1 MNKVF
6 RVIWSEAQGAWVAVS
21 ETTKSHSKRS
31 RKHAL
36 ALALTAGSLIGLSGQ
51 ALATGEFV
59 SAGDGS
65 IAINSGSCGTE
76 TEAKGEHSVSIGCG
90 AGVNA
95 TGPNGIGFA
104 DNDTSIG
111 YQAGLNVAGNNN
123 SAIGTN
129 AGEAVKGN
137 NNTAFGVSAGK
148 TITGNKNTSLGDN
161 SGFSIKGDGNLS
173 VGSESGGNVTGDHN
187 VMLGKKA
194 TVKGSTAADP
204 ISDAVVVGYK
214 ASASKSNN
222 VALGFEA
229 KADHENSVALGSLS
243 ETRAGES
250 VTEGEISYGTGPD
263 TKTYTYSGFK
273 GTASGVVSVG
283 SAGAERQIIN
293 VAPGAITSTSTD
305 AVNGSQ
311 LYGVAAGLNK
321 RIDESGGGG
330 WNVVTSN
337 TSLDKSKVAP
347 KAEVDFVSSDKNVA
361 IKHTSDAGNT
371 SIDFALSDDLKIGSK
386 DGTDGKIAVNGK
398 DGVSGV
404 TIDGKDGSI
413 GLTGPAG
420 ANGISPTLT
429 MRPDIK
435 LGDVINNTNSITRIT
450 YKDADGNDATLATL
464 ENDGLRFSGNDNP
477 IDGYVTRLLNK
488 EMQIIGGGQAE
499 DDSGNT
505 IAYSSGNVRTVA
517 TQAGGI
523 EIQFAETPN
532 FKGADMGGQQ
542 ITSVG
547 SGLGG
552 QALTEITGADL
563 NNAVNVGDLQNTTT
577 GLVNTGFNITA
588 DKAALTDPSAT
599 QDNVKLGETVAYT
612 GEDGNITT
620 TVKDNQI
627 DFALSDDLKIGSKD
641 GTNGK
646 IAVNGKDGS
655 SVVINGADGSIGL
668 TGPAGANGTIS
679 VTNGVAGVDGK
690 DGMTRIVI
698 DGNEVAT
705 MKDGL
710 NFAGNTG
717 ATIAKELNDTLTVKG
732 ELADDAEA
740 SGANLRVDS
749 DGGQLNLV
757 MAKDLTDINSIT
769 INNGGPVISGSGIDM
784 GGLDVDGK
792 PTNKI
797 TNLAPGTDGTDAVNV
812 DQLTKV
818 ETVAN
823 AGWNVATSDDG
834 STTASKVAPGAQVDF
849 VSSDKNVAIKHTS
862 DAEGNTSIDFA
873 LNDDLKIGSKDGTDG
888 KIAVN
893 GKDGSSVVIN
903 GADGSIGLTGPTGAN
918 GTISVTNGVAG
929 VDGKD
934 GMTRIVIDGNEVA
947 TMKDGLKFAGNTG
960 ATIAKELNDT
970 LTISG
975 GLAAPAT
982 DDPKDANASGAN
994 LRVDSDGGQLNLVM
1008 AKDLTDINS
1017 ITINNGGPVI
1027 SGSGI
1032 DMGGKKI
1039 TNLAPGTEGTDAVN
1053 VDQLETVKSTA
1064 SQGWYLA
1071 ANGED
1076 ETTAHNVKPGE
1087 VAEFADGK
1095 NIDITRAGNKITVAT
1110 KDSVTF
1116 TQVTTGDSILN
1127 NTGLTFNNSN
1137 VAITAGGIN
1146 AGGQQIT
1153 NVAAGVLDT
1162 DGVNFGQLKKYVGDQ
1177 ITNITGGDW
1186 ELSTGSG
1193 ADESK
1198 VTVGDGGKVSIN
1210 GNKDGN
1216 IDVALGKDPVTG
1228 DATGDL
1234 TIATKPDVTHES
1246 VTTGDTVMNDD
1257 GVTITG
1263 GPSMTKDGVDAGSEK
1278 ITNVAK
1284 GDISETSTDA
1294 VNGSQLKDT
1303 NNRVD
1308 VNEGHI
1314 ANNTT
1319 NITKNAG
1326 DIANNT
1332 TNITKNTGDIAN
1344 NTTNITKNT
1353 GDIANNTTN
1362 ITKNAGDIANNTTNI
1377 TKNAGDIAN
1386 NASDIDNLQK
1396 GKDGMFQVSQ
1406 DYNAPAPE
1414 PTGEKSAAGGAG
1426 AVASGDN
1433 STAIGNDAK
1442 ATANNSTALGNSAWA
1457 SANNSV
1463 ALGHGSVADRANSVS
1478 VGSVGNERQ
1487 ITNVAAGVAPTDA
1500 VNVSQLEALGG
1511 TVNQYFNAANK
1522 RIDKVDN
1529 NARAGIAAAMAAGTL
1544 PQSTLPGKSMVTV
1557 GASTYRGE
1565 SAIALGVSR
1574 LSDNAR
1580 TVIKANASAD
1590 SRGNAGAAVGAGW
1603 HW

>member
-31 RKHAL
+31 RKAAL
-36 ALALTAGSLIGLSGQ
+36 ALALAAGGLMGVTGYASATALGEHNPSIGTGSIVIGPAAGECSSK
-51 ALATGEFV
+51 AAATGV
-59 SAGDGS
+59 R
-65 IAINSGSCGTE
+65 
-76 TEAKGEHSVSIGCG
+76 SVTIGCEAG
-90 AGVNA
+90 ASAEGNNQ
-95 TGPNGIGFA
+95 TNL
-104 DNDTSIG
+104 G
-111 YQAGLNVAGNNN
+111 YQAGVGSEGNYNTALG
-123 SAIGTN
+123 SN
-129 AGEAVKGN
+129 AGEQVKGSNNTAVGLSSGGSVKGN
-137 NNTAFGVSAGK
+137 NNAAVGNNAGGGVTGNDNAAVGSNAGGSVTGSENLSFGSSAGVSTQGDANVAVGLRAGASLKGSRNASLGLDAGKAVDGDDNAAFGSNAGEQVEGNLNTGFGRAAGK
-148 TITGNKNTSLGDN
+148 GVKGDSNTSLGN
-161 SGFSIKGDGNLS
+161 GAGMFQHGNGNLS
-173 VGSESGGNVTGDHN
+173 AGLTAGQGVYGDHN
-187 VMLGKKA
+187 VMLGNQA
-194 TVKGSTAADP
+194 STVGSTKDTT
-204 ISDAVVVGYK
+204 ISRTVVIGSK
-214 ASASKSNN
+214 AEAHFDDT
-222 VALGFEA
+222 VALGSNA
-229 KADHENSVALGSLS
+229 KAEHANSVALGSQS
-243 ETRAGES
+243 QTRAAES
-250 VTEGEISYGTGPD
+250 VTEGVISYGTGTD
-263 TKTYTYSGFK
+263 MKTYTYSGFA
-273 GTASGVVSVG
+273 GVGSEANGVVSVG
-283 SAGAERQIIN
+283 SVGAERQIVN
-293 VAPGAITSTSTD
+293 VAAGAITSTSTD

-330 WNVVTSN
+330 WNVATSN
-337 TSLDKSKVAP
+337 TSPDKSKVAP
-347 KAEVDFVSSDKNVA
+347 GAEVDFVSSDNNIA
-361 IKHTSDAGNT
+361 IKHTRDADDNT
-371 SIDFALSDDLKIGSK
+371 SIDFALNNDLSLGV
-386 DGTDGKIAVNGK
+386 DGTDGVDGKIAVNGK

-420 ANGISPTLT
+420 TNGISPTLT

-435 LGDVINNTNSITRIT
+435 PGDVINNTNSITRIT

-464 ENDGLRFSGNDNP
+464 ENDGLRFSGNDNTDT

-499 DDSGNT
+499 DASGNT

-552 QALTEITGADL
+552 QALTDITGADL

-588 DKAALTDPSAT
+588 DKAALTDPLAT

-612 GEDGNITT
+612 GEDGNIIT

-627 DFALSDDLKIGSKD
+627 DFALNDDLKIGSKD
-641 GTNGK
+641 GTDGK

-679 VTNGVAGVDGK
+679 VTNGVVGLDGK
-690 DGMTRIVI
+690 DGTRLVI

-710 NFAGNTG
+710 KFAGNTG

-732 ELADDAEA
+732 ELADDAET

-749 DGGQLNLV
+749 DGSQLNLV

-849 VSSDKNVAIKHTS
+849 VSSDNNVAIKHTS
-862 DAEGNTSIDFA
+862 DADGNTSIDFA
-873 LNDDLKIGSKDGTDG
+873 LSDDLKIGSKDGTDG

-893 GKDGSSVVIN
+893 GKDGVSGVTIN
-903 GADGSIGLTGPTGAN
+903 GADGSIGLTGKDGTN
-918 GTISVTNGVAG
+918 GTITVAKGQPGVNGQPG
-929 VDGKD
+929 ETT
-934 GMTRIVIDGNEVA
+934 TRIIYEGAEGPEEVA
-947 TMKDGLKFAGNTG
+947 TLNDGLKFAGNTG
-960 ATIAKELNDT
+960 ETIAKKLNDT
-970 LTISG
+970 LTVSG
-975 GLAAPAT
+975 DLEE
-982 DDPKDANASGAN
+982 DEDASGAN
-994 LRVDSDGGQLNLVM
+994 LRVDSKDGQLNLVM

-1017 ITINNGGPVI
+1017 ITINNGGPII

-1032 DMGGKKI
+1032 NM
-1039 TNLAPGTEGTDAVN
+1039 
-1053 VDQLETVKSTA
+1053 
-1064 SQGWYLA
+1064 
-1071 ANGED
+1071 
-1076 ETTAHNVKPGE
+1076 
-1087 VAEFADGK
+1087 
-1095 NIDITRAGNKITVAT
+1095 GNK
-1110 KDSVTF
+1110 
-1116 TQVTTGDSILN
+1116 
-1127 NTGLTFNNSN
+1127 
-1137 VAITAGGIN
+1137 
-1146 AGGQQIT
+1146 QIT
-1153 NVAAGVLDT
+1153 NVAEGVLDT

-1177 ITNITGGDW
+1177 LTNITGGDW

-1228 DATGDL
+1228 EATGDL
-1234 TIATKPDVTHES
+1234 TIATKPDVTHDS
-1246 VTTGDTVMNDD
+1246 VTTGDTLMNGD
-1257 GVTITG
+1257 GVTIKD
-1263 GPSMTKDGVDAGSEK
+1263 GPSITKDGVDAGGEK
-1278 ITNVAK
+1278 VTSVAK
-1284 GDISETSTDA
+1284 GDINKDSTDA
-1294 VNGSQLKDT
+1294 INGSQLNDT
-1303 NNRVD
+1303 NNRVT
-1308 VNEGHI
+1308 VNE
-1314 ANNTT
+1314 
-1319 NITKNAG
+1319 
-1326 DIANNT
+1326 
-1332 TNITKNTGDIAN
+1332 
-1344 NTTNITKNT
+1344 

-1362 ITKNAGDIANNTTNI
+1362 ITKNADDIANNTTNI

-1386 NASDIDNLQK
+1386 NAGDIENIQN
-1396 GKDGMFQVSQ
+1396 GKDGMFQVSH
-1406 DYNAPAPE
+1406 DYNTSKPT
-1414 PTGEKSAAGGAG
+1414 PTGEKSVAGGAG
-1426 AVASGDN
+1426 AVASGKN
-1433 STAIGNDAK
+1433 SAAIGNDSQ
-1442 ATANNSTALGNSAWA
+1442 ATGENSTALGNSA
-1457 SANNSV
+1457 SAKHNNSV
-1463 ALGHGSVADRANSVS
+1463 ALGNGSETDRVNSVS
-1478 VGSVGNERQ
+1478 VGTVGGERQ

-1500 VNVSQLEALGG
+1500 VNVSQLDALGSK
-1511 TVNQYFNAANK
+1511 VNQYFNAANK